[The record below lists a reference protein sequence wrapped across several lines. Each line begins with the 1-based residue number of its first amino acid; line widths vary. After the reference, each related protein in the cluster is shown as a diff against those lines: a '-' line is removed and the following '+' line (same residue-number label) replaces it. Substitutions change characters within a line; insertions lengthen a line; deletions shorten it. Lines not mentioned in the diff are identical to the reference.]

1 MPHSSRFL
9 TKTLGPAI
17 AILAGLTACLGQA
30 KAPEIITGSE
40 SRVVIVA
47 DLDSSPNPLAKS
59 HSAQFGKRPRLSDT
73 TPGSDNHLSGWATG
87 TKVFSYTFECH

>member
-9 TKTLGPAI
+9 TKALGPAI
-17 AILAGLTACLGQA
+17 AILAGLAACLGQA

-40 SRVVIVA
+40 VRVVILA
-47 DLDSSPNPLAKS
+47 DLDSSPNPLAKT
-59 HSAQFGKRPRLSDT
+59 HCAQFGKRPRLSDT
-73 TPGSDNHLSGWATG
+73 FPAADNHLSGWATG